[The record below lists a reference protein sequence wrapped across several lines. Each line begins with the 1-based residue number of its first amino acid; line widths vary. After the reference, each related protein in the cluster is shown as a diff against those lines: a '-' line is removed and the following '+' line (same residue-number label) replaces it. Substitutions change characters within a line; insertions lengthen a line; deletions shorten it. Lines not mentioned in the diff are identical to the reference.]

1 MPEGHTVHRLAAGLK
16 QTLGGGLV
24 EATSPQGR
32 FELGAALIDGEEIVS
47 SRAWGKYLFV
57 NWTGGQT
64 LHVHLG
70 LIGKFR
76 NRGANPGEPR
86 DSIRLRL
93 RNDTACWDLTGPTR
107 CEIVTPS
114 QRRLIESKLGADP
127 LRLRHDVAS
136 ARARFARSTK
146 PVGAML
152 LDQTV
157 IAGLGNVYRAEI
169 LFLCGIHPNRP
180 SKDMTDDDFDA
191 VWSESGRL
199 LKIGVRTGRIIT
211 TDPVEIGRPR
221 SRMRSADALYV
232 YHREHCRRCGSNI
245 ATVVLGGRPIQ
256 FCPECQPR

>member
-1 MPEGHTVHRLAAGLK
+1 MPEGHTVHRLAAGLAR
-16 QTLGGGLV
+16 TLGGGPV

-32 FELGAALIDGEEIVS
+32 FSLGAGLIDGEEIIRS
-47 SRAWGKYLFV
+47 KAWGKYLFV
-57 NWTGGQT
+57 TWTGGHT

-76 NRGANPGEPR
+76 NRGADPDEPR

-107 CEIVTPS
+107 CEIITPS
-114 QRRLIESKLGADP
+114 ERRLIESKLGADP
-127 LRLRHDVAS
+127 LRPRADILG
-136 ARARFARSTK
+136 ARNRFSNTSK
-146 PVGAML
+146 PVGAIL

-157 IAGLGNVYRAEI
+157 IAGLGNIYRAEI

-180 SKDMTDDDFDA
+180 AKDLSDDDFEA
-191 VWSESGRL
+191 VWAESGRL

-211 TDPVEIGRPR
+211 TDPSEIGRPR
-221 SRMRSADALYV
+221 SRMRSEDTLYV

-245 ATVVLGGRPIQ
+245 ATVLLAGRPMQ